1 MNPDVLIV
9 GAGAAGL
16 GAAQTLRACG
26 RTSLVL
32 EARDRVGGRIW
43 TETIGGV
50 PVDLGAAW
58 IHGYERNPLRPLAE
72 AARLRL
78 VRSDTPDLGAP
89 YRLYA
94 ADGREWSRAER
105 DALEHVFA
113 DVQSRLEMT
122 AAEWRATGQH
132 NRSLGDALAHASM
145 PDEWRV
151 AVGYKLLS
159 EVVHEYADDL
169 EALSA
174 TAFDDDPTAT
184 LFGPHD
190 MLPVG
195 TGYAPLLSQMT
206 SGIEI
211 RLNQVATAVSVETE
225 SVTVTLAS
233 GEQLAAPRCIVA
245 LPLGVL
251 QAGLIAFA
259 PELPDAQR
267 NALARL
273 GAGVLDKLVLV
284 FPRVQWPLDVD
295 WFGLLTPETE
305 RWCQWV
311 NLARHCDAPILIGEL
326 AGTFAR
332 RAETWSDETIVGSA
346 LSAVRR
352 MFGADLPEPVAVRRT
367 RWLQDPFARGSY
379 AHLPPGARASDR
391 DLVAA
396 PHRERLFFA
405 GEHTY
410 RHCPTNVHGA
420 WLSGV
425 RAATH
430 CLG

>member
-1 MNPDVLIV
+1 MTPDVLIV

-43 TETIGGV
+43 TDTVGGV

-58 IHGYERNPLRPLAE
+58 IHGYDRNPLRPMAE

-94 ADGREWSRAER
+94 ADGREWDPAER
-105 DALEHVFA
+105 AALEHAFA
-113 DVQSRLEMT
+113 DVQQQLDAQ
-122 AAEWRATGQH
+122 AAGWRATGVH
-132 NRSLGDALAHASM
+132 DRSLLDALLRVTVPEA
-145 PDEWRV
+145 WRA
-151 AVGYKLLS
+151 AVDYKLLS
-159 EVVHEYADDL
+159 EIVHEYADDL
-169 EALSA
+169 ATLSA

-184 LFGPHD
+184 LFGHHD
-190 MLPVG
+190 VLPVG
-195 TGYAPLLSQMT
+195 TGYAPLVAQMA
-206 SGIEI
+206 GGVEI
-211 RLNQVATAVSVETE
+211 RLGQTVTTIAAHAEA
-225 SVTVTLAS
+225 VTVTLAD
-233 GEQLAAPRCIVA
+233 GDQLTAPRCIVA

-251 QAGLIAFA
+251 QDGRIAFTPGL
-259 PELPDAQR
+259 PETQTT
-267 NALARL
+267 ALARL
-273 GAGVLDKLVLV
+273 SAGVLDKLVLV

-295 WFGLLTPETE
+295 WFGYLATESE

-311 NLARHCDAPILIGEL
+311 NLARHSEAPVLIAEL
-326 AGTFAR
+326 AGDFAR
-332 RAETWSDETIVGSA
+332 RAEVWSDDVIVGSA
-346 LSAVRR
+346 LKTLRR

-379 AHLPPGARASDR
+379 AHLSPGAQPVDRDRAS
-391 DLVAA
+391 A
-396 PHRERLFFA
+396 PHHGRVFFA

-430 CLG
+430 CLD

>member
-1 MNPDVLIV
+1 MTPDVLIV

-43 TETIGGV
+43 TDTVAGV

-58 IHGYERNPLRPLAE
+58 IHGYERNPLRPMAE

-94 ADGREWSRAER
+94 ADGREWDPAER
-105 DALEHVFA
+105 AALERAFAGVQQQIDAQADSWRAAGINDRSLHDALLRVMVPE
-113 DVQSRLEMT
+113 T
-122 AAEWRATGQH
+122 WRA
-132 NRSLGDALAHASM
+132 
-145 PDEWRV
+145 
-151 AVGYKLLS
+151 AVDYKLLS
-159 EVVHEYADDL
+159 EIVHEYADDL
-169 EALSA
+169 AALSA

-184 LFGPHD
+184 LFGAHD
-190 MLPVG
+190 VLPVG
-195 TGYAPLLSQMT
+195 TGYAPLVAQMA
-206 SGIEI
+206 GGVEI
-211 RLNQVATAVSVETE
+211 RLGQTVSAI
-225 SVTVTLAS
+225 SAHADAVTVTLAD
-233 GEQLAAPRCIVA
+233 GDQLTAPRCIVA

-251 QAGLIAFA
+251 QSGEIAFTPGL
-259 PELPDAQR
+259 PETQTS
-267 NALARL
+267 ALARL
-273 GAGVLDKLVLV
+273 GTGVLDKLVLV

-295 WFGLLTPETE
+295 WFGYQATESE

-311 NLARHCDAPILIGEL
+311 NLARHSEAPVLIGEL
-326 AGTFAR
+326 AGDFAR
-332 RAETWSDETIVGSA
+332 RAEVWSDDVIVGSA
-346 LSAVRR
+346 LKALRR
-352 MFGADLPEPVAVRRT
+352 MFGADLPEPVAFRRT

-379 AHLPPGARASDR
+379 AHLAPGARPSDR
-391 DLVAA
+391 DLASA
-396 PHRERLFFA
+396 PHLGRLFFA

-430 CLG
+430 CLD